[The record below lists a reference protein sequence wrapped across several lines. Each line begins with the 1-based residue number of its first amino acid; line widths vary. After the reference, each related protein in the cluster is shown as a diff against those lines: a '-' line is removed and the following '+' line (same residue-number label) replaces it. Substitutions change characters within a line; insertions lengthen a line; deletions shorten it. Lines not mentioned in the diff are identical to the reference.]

1 MRIKGMLMNDRK
13 INELLKWN
21 EEKMSVGNDIIDNQH
36 KELLI
41 IINELVNSIKEE
53 TQMKGIESII
63 ERLIQNVKIH
73 FRTEE
78 SLFSN
83 LIDEKDI
90 EQHKKEHEHFEN
102 MINEI
107 NHKIKTDNKF
117 KERYAIE
124 TLTQLFLTLSN
135 WFLHHDIYKDKNF
148 FKQSESK

>member
-53 TQMKGIESII
+53 TQMKDIESII
-63 ERLIQNVKIH
+63 ERLIKNVKIH

-78 SLFSN
+78 ALFSN

-90 EQHKKEHEHFEN
+90 QKHKEEHLYFEN

-117 KERYAIE
+117 KEKYAIE
-124 TLTQLFLTLSN
+124 TLTQLFLYLSN
-135 WFLHHDIYKDKNF
+135 WFLHHDIYEDKIF